1 MTQSTCYL
9 DKMYIYIYVF
19 KCKLREN
26 YTQLFRLI
34 FQKKFHS
41 FKKTQRCR
49 IGNLVFIAVSLPRA
63 VFISLA

>member
-1 MTQSTCYL
+1 MC
-9 DKMYIYIYVF
+9 VF

-41 FKKTQRCR
+41 KTQRYR
-49 IGNLVFIAVSLPRA
+49 IGNLIFIAVSLPRA

>member
-1 MTQSTCYL
+1 MAQSTCYL
-9 DKMYIYIYVF
+9 DKMYIYICVCVF

-41 FKKTQRCR
+41 KTQRYR
-49 IGNLVFIAVSLPRA
+49 IGNLIFIAVSLPRA
-63 VFISLA
+63 AFISLA